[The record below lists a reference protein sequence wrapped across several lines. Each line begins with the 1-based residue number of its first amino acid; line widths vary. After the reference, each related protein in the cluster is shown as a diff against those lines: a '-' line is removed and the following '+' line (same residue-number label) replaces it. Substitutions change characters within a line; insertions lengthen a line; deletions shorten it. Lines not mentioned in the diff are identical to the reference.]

1 LQDFWAHPAPIDPEQ
16 ERLVLDHVAAHPGL
30 CLPDLLAA
38 YPALAVDSVWA
49 LLATRRV
56 FTDLTH
62 APLMRH
68 EQVRLYSD
76 EAAARQTPAPALPA
90 PRAQTLASPFAWDG
104 RLWLVEGVGE
114 TVTLQPDVGQTLTLP
129 AGQVQRLL
137 AGGAM
142 EMVSAA
148 TPSPTAQAVR
158 RALEQASPTAQDTA
172 NRRLRVLL
180 AVAQGEQPTAAAR
193 SIQRWRAAYHAAE
206 AQYGCGYLGLLD
218 RVAAR
223 GNRTPRAPPA
233 SVQLLETYL
242 KHHYA
247 TPQAKRAAA
256 VYRLY
261 REACA
266 QQGLA
271 PVSERTLYR
280 VRARMT
286 TPEMTAR
293 RLGQRA
299 AYATQPFFWHLDQTT
314 PRHGERPF
322 AIAHLDHTELESTLV
337 SSVTGQPL
345 GRPWATLLLD
355 AYSRRILAV
364 YVTYDAPS
372 YRSAMM
378 ALRLCVQRHQR
389 LPQELVVDRGPE
401 FGSVYFETLL
411 ARYFMTKKERPA
423 HQPRFGSVVERLL
436 GTTTTTFLNQLLGNT
451 QATKTPRQM
460 TREVDPARLAVW
472 TLERFAVRL
481 SEWAYDIYDQLEHPA
496 LGQSPRDACAYG
508 MQLAGGRLHRL
519 LPYGDECLMLTRPTT
534 RTGHATVDPSRGL
547 TVNGLYYWH
556 PAFRAPQIARRAVP
570 VRYEPFDMSV
580 VYAFVEGQWLECVA
594 DDFPRC
600 MAAPNGNGSSSWRNG
615 GNSAGTTGSSG
626 SASMARCWPSFWS
639 TSAPK
644 SRCCCNASAISKGRP
659 SARRFAARLWCPRV
673 HAPRPRTNPSI

>member
-1 LQDFWAHPAPIDPEQ
+1 
-16 ERLVLDHVAAHPGL
+16 
-30 CLPDLLAA
+30 
-38 YPALAVDSVWA
+38 
-49 LLATRRV
+49 
-56 FTDLTH
+56 
-62 APLMRH
+62 M
-68 EQVRLYSD
+68 
-76 EAAARQTPAPALPA
+76 
-90 PRAQTLASPFAWDG
+90 
-104 RLWLVEGVGE
+104 
-114 TVTLQPDVGQTLTLP
+114 
-129 AGQVQRLL
+129 
-137 AGGAM
+137 
-142 EMVSAA
+142 
-148 TPSPTAQAVR
+148 
-158 RALEQASPTAQDTA
+158 
-172 NRRLRVLL
+172 LL
-180 AVAQGEQPTAAAR
+180 AVAQGEQTTAAAR

-223 GNRTPRAPPA
+223 GNRTSRAPHA
-233 SVQLLETYL
+233 SVELLETYL
-242 KHHYA
+242 KNHYT
-247 TPQAKRAAA
+247 TPQAKRTAA

-261 REACA
+261 REACT

-280 VRARMT
+280 VRARLM
-286 TPEMTAR
+286 TPEVTAR

-322 AIAHLDHTELESTLV
+322 AIAHLDHTELDITLV

-364 YVTYDAPS
+364 YVTYDSPS

-389 LPQELVVDRGPE
+389 LPQELVVDRGLE

-423 HQPRFGSVVERLL
+423 QQPRFRSVVERLF

-451 QATKTPRQM
+451 QATKTLRQM
-460 TREVDPARLAVW
+460 TREVDHPTRLAVW
-472 TLERFAVRL
+472 TLERFAARL
-481 SEWAYDIYDQLEHPA
+481 SEWAHDIYDQLEHPA
-496 LGQSPRDACAYG
+496 LGQSPRDAFAYG

-519 LPYGDECLMLTRPTT
+519 IPYGDEFLMLTRPTT

-547 TVNGLYYWH
+547 TVNGLHYWH
-556 PAFRAPQIARRAVP
+556 SAFRAPQIARSVVP

-594 DDFPRC
+594 DDFAQVHGRSEREWQLILEDMRPIT
-600 MAAPNGNGSSSWRNG
+600 NGLND
-615 GNSAGTTGSSG
+615 AGD
-626 SASMARCWPSFWS
+626 P
-639 TSAPK
+639 
-644 SRCCCNASAISKGRP
+644 
-659 SARRFAARLWCPRV
+659 
-673 HAPRPRTNPSI
+673 HAPRGL